1 MPSVQNSRFNCPENH
16 KKCKCATTSP
26 MAKVVWCKSSSLL
39 NITSSRSA
47 AQHAFPWQASSTSAK
62 RSRWWSC
69 SCLIRSCSPVNG
81 LPCDGKVSVSGA
93 QAPNLSEANAFS
105 ALTTGN
111 YFDKNAP
118 ESSILYLKMT
128 GKRGTPM
135 PVSGVNKDYAA
146 LVLAWIKQGA
156 GNN

>member
-1 MPSVQNSRFNCPENH
+1 MLH
-16 KKCKCATTSP
+16 KKTLTGLLLACGCIFFIASCYKDKTVPLATPEITRTVSFSQDIIPIFNKSCNTSG
-26 MAKVVWCKSSSLL
+26 C
-39 NITSSRSA
+39 
-47 AQHAFPWQASSTSAK
+47 H
-62 RSRWWSC
+62 
-69 SCLIRSCSPVNG
+69 
-81 LPCDGKVSVSGA
+81 SVGG
-93 QAPNLSEANAFS
+93 QTPNLSEGNAFNS
-105 ALTTGN
+105 LTIGN

-118 ESSILYLKMT
+118 ENSIIYLKMT

>member
-1 MPSVQNSRFNCPENH
+1 MLH
-16 KKCKCATTSP
+16 KKKLTVLFLVCGCIFFIAGCYKDKTVPLSGPDITRTISFTKDLIP
-26 MAKVVWCKSSSLL
+26 MFNKSC
-39 NITSSRSA
+39 N
-47 AQHAFPWQASSTSAK
+47 ASGCHNA
-62 RSRWWSC
+62 
-69 SCLIRSCSPVNG
+69 G
-81 LPCDGKVSVSGA
+81 G

-105 ALTTGN
+105 ALAAGN

>member
-1 MPSVQNSRFNCPENH
+1 MFNKSCN
-16 KKCKCATTSP
+16 TSGCHN
-26 MAKVVWCKSSSLL
+26 A
-39 NITSSRSA
+39 
-47 AQHAFPWQASSTSAK
+47 
-62 RSRWWSC
+62 
-69 SCLIRSCSPVNG
+69 G
-81 LPCDGKVSVSGA
+81 G

-105 ALTTGN
+105 ALTIGN
-111 YFDKNAP
+111 YFDKNAS
-118 ESSILYLKMT
+118 EESILYLKMT